1 MDRVVYDR
9 IEDVL
14 SAIEYNGGGI
24 SELLGKGVVKSVQR
38 GTASVPS
45 VGTPKDYTID
55 ISPVDVNKSIALV
68 GGGVIEAGNGVDY
81 MCNVTIKSLI
91 STALTIRIKNANF
104 SNPKTATVGWQVIEF
119 Y

>member
-1 MDRVVYDR
+1 MKELN
-9 IEDVL
+9 IT
-14 SAIEYNGGGI
+14 GGGI

-91 STALTIRIKNANF
+91 STALTIRIKNANW
-104 SNPKTATVGWQVIEF
+104 SNPKTATVGWQVIE
-119 Y
+119 YY